1 MARSTFGAGRR
12 GRARRSVGGAALH
25 ELRRELESGRLAAA
39 ALASSGLREVRT
51 ATALA
56 LVGVLPRWK
65 VEPVHVDDERDIG
78 HNRDRHHPEGRLRDQ
93 QDDEPDDEDHVRPER
108 PRSDAE
114 LGRRRRARA
123 PVVPNDIRDERDA
136 DGDHRGPVE
145 TGFAV
150 ERLEETVN
158 EVLGIERHGVAILAA
173 LRALLSVSD
182 RTGLVAFARAL
193 SELGWDLIATDGT
206 RAALASEGITA
217 RSVEDITG
225 SPALLG
231 GRVKTLH
238 PKIHAA
244 LLAQRDDPGH
254 REELARE
261 GIEPIDLVAVN
272 LYPFAEAVHA
282 GKSGTMLLEQID
294 IGGVTLLRAAAKN
307 YEQVVVI
314 ARPERYAAV
323 LDELK
328 QRSNVSLETRRVL
341 ASEAFSH
348 TAAYDA
354 AVASRFA
361 SEAGVQFPDELTL
374 SLRKVRDL
382 RYGENPHQQ
391 AAMYAVRGEDGAM
404 TAMQQLHGKATSFN
418 NMLDINAAWR
428 VAIDF
433 AQPTVAI
440 IKHQN
445 PSGVAS
451 DNEIT
456 KAYRRAFMCDSVS
469 AFGGIVGANRIVT
482 RELAEAMEGTFY
494 EAIIAPGYEDE
505 ALPTLRQRKN
515 LEILAVPGHAIVG
528 GRLARK
534 DGGAFDYKRIAGGM
548 LVQTPDESAVDEGN
562 FKVATERTPSL
573 EELTDLLFAWR
584 CVKHVTSNAIV
595 LARGLATVGVGPGQ
609 MSRVVAVETAVRKAG
624 ENARLAVM
632 ASDAYFPFP
641 DGIEVAARAGVT
653 AIIQPGGSLRDAMM
667 IDTANKNRMAML
679 FTGRRHFKH

>member
-1 MARSTFGAGRR
+1 
-12 GRARRSVGGAALH
+12 
-25 ELRRELESGRLAAA
+25 
-39 ALASSGLREVRT
+39 
-51 ATALA
+51 
-56 LVGVLPRWK
+56 
-65 VEPVHVDDERDIG
+65 
-78 HNRDRHHPEGRLRDQ
+78 
-93 QDDEPDDEDHVRPER
+93 
-108 PRSDAE
+108 
-114 LGRRRRARA
+114 
-123 PVVPNDIRDERDA
+123 
-136 DGDHRGPVE
+136 
-145 TGFAV
+145 
-150 ERLEETVN
+150 LEESVD
-158 EVLGIERHGVAILAA
+158 EVLGIERHGLAILAA

-182 RTGLVAFARAL
+182 RTGLDAFARGL
-193 SELGWDLIATDGT
+193 QDLGWELIATDGT
-206 RAALASEGITA
+206 RAALAAEGITS
-217 RSVEDITG
+217 RSVEDVTG
-225 SPALLG
+225 QPALLG

-244 LLAQRDDPGH
+244 LLARRDDPAH
-254 REELARE
+254 REELKRE
-261 GIEPIDLVAVN
+261 GIEPIDLVVVN
-272 LYPFAEAVHA
+272 LYPFAEHA
-282 GKSGTMLLEQID
+282 GSGKSGAMLLDQID
-294 IGGVTLLRAAAKN
+294 IGGATILRAGAKN
-307 YEQVVVI
+307 YEHVVVV

-328 QRSNVSLETRRVL
+328 QRGSVSLETRRVL

-354 AVASRFA
+354 TVASRFA
-361 SEAGVQFPDELTL
+361 AEAGVQFPDELTL

-428 VAIDF
+428 VATDF

-440 IKHQN
+440 IKHGN
-445 PSGVAS
+445 PCGVAS

-469 AFGGIVGANRIVT
+469 AFGGIVGADRIVT

-505 ALPTLRQRKN
+505 ALPILRQRKN

-528 GRLARK
+528 GRLMWGQARGVRK
-534 DGGAFDYKRIAGGM
+534 DGSAFDYKRIAGGM
-548 LVQTPDESAVDEGN
+548 LVQTPDESIVDEGN
-562 FKVATERTPSL
+562 FKVVTERTPSL

-595 LARGLATVGVGPGQ
+595 LAKGLATVGVGPGQ

-667 IDTANKNRMAML
+667 IDTANKNHMAML

>member
-25 ELRRELESGRLAAA
+25 ELRRELESGRLAAP

-78 HNRDRHHPEGRLRDQ
+78 DDRDRHHPEGRLRDQ

-114 LGRRRRARA
+114 LGRRRR
-123 PVVPNDIRDERDA
+123 
-136 DGDHRGPVE
+136 
-145 TGFAV
+145 
-150 ERLEETVN
+150 
-158 EVLGIERHGVAILAA
+158 
-173 LRALLSVSD
+173 
-182 RTGLVAFARAL
+182 ARAL

-314 ARPERYAAV
+314 ARPERYAPV
-323 LDELK
+323 LDELR
-328 QRSNVSLETRRVL
+328 QRGEVSLETRRML
-341 ASEAFSH
+341 AAEAFSH

-354 AVASRFA
+354 AIAGRFT
-361 SEAGVQFPDELTL
+361 SDAGVMFPDELTL

-382 RYGENPHQQ
+382 RYGENPHQH
-391 AAMYAVRGEDGAM
+391 AAFYALRGEDGAM

-418 NMLDINAAWR
+418 NMLDVNAAWR
-428 VAIDF
+428 IAPDF
-433 AQPTVAI
+433 ATPTVGI
-440 IKHQN
+440 LKHQN
-445 PSGVAS
+445 PCGIAS

-494 EAIIAPGYEDE
+494 EAIVAPGYEDE
-505 ALPTLRQRKN
+505 ALPILRNRRN
-515 LEILAVPGHAIVG
+515 LEILAVPGHAFVG
-528 GRLARK
+528 GKLMRQ
-534 DGGAFDYKRIAGGM
+534 DGGAFDFKRVAGGM
-548 LVQTPDESAVDEGN
+548 LVQTPDEISTDEGN
-562 FKVATERTPSL
+562 FKVATS
-573 EELTDLLFAWR
+573 
-584 CVKHVTSNAIV
+584 
-595 LARGLATVGVGPGQ
+595 
-609 MSRVVAVETAVRKAG
+609 
-624 ENARLAVM
+624 
-632 ASDAYFPFP
+632 
-641 DGIEVAARAGVT
+641 
-653 AIIQPGGSLRDAMM
+653 
-667 IDTANKNRMAML
+667 
-679 FTGRRHFKH
+679 

>member
-1 MARSTFGAGRR
+1 
-12 GRARRSVGGAALH
+12 L
-25 ELRRELESGRLAAA
+25 
-39 ALASSGLREVRT
+39 
-51 ATALA
+51 
-56 LVGVLPRWK
+56 
-65 VEPVHVDDERDIG
+65 
-78 HNRDRHHPEGRLRDQ
+78 
-93 QDDEPDDEDHVRPER
+93 QD
-108 PRSDAE
+108 
-114 LGRRRRARA
+114 
-123 PVVPNDIRDERDA
+123 
-136 DGDHRGPVE
+136 
-145 TGFAV
+145 
-150 ERLEETVN
+150 
-158 EVLGIERHGVAILAA
+158 
-173 LRALLSVSD
+173 
-182 RTGLVAFARAL
+182 
-193 SELGWDLIATDGT
+193 LGWELIATDGT
-206 RAALASEGITA
+206 RAALAAEGITS
-217 RSVEDITG
+217 RSVEDVTG
-225 SPALLG
+225 QPSLLG

-244 LLAQRDDPGH
+244 LLARRDDPAH
-254 REELARE
+254 SEELKRE

-272 LYPFAEAVHA
+272 LYPFAEQASS
-282 GKSGTMLLEQID
+282 GKSGPMPLDQID
-294 IGGVTLLRAAAKN
+294 IGGATILRAAAKN
-307 YEQVVVI
+307 YEQVVVV

-323 LDELK
+323 LDEVK
-328 QRSNVSLETRRVL
+328 QRGTVSLETRRVL

-354 AVASRFA
+354 AIASRFA
-361 SEAGVQFPDELTL
+361 SDAGVQFPDELTL

-428 VAIDF
+428 VATDF

-445 PSGVAS
+445 PCGIAS

-505 ALPTLRQRKN
+505 ALPILRQRKN

-528 GRLARK
+528 GRLMWGQSRGVRK

-548 LVQTPDESAVDEGN
+548 LVQTPDESALDEGN

-595 LARGLATVGVGPGQ
+595 LAKGLATVGVGPGQ

-667 IDTANKNRMAML
+667 IDTANKTHMAML

>member
-1 MARSTFGAGRR
+1 M
-12 GRARRSVGGAALH
+12 
-25 ELRRELESGRLAAA
+25 
-39 ALASSGLREVRT
+39 
-51 ATALA
+51 
-56 LVGVLPRWK
+56 
-65 VEPVHVDDERDIG
+65 
-78 HNRDRHHPEGRLRDQ
+78 
-93 QDDEPDDEDHVRPER
+93 
-108 PRSDAE
+108 
-114 LGRRRRARA
+114 
-123 PVVPNDIRDERDA
+123 
-136 DGDHRGPVE
+136 
-145 TGFAV
+145 
-150 ERLEETVN
+150 
-158 EVLGIERHGVAILAA
+158 
-173 LRALLSVSD
+173 RALLSVD
-182 RTGLVAFARAL
+182 DKTGLIALARGL
-193 SELGWDLIATDGT
+193 QELGWELVATDGT
-206 RAALASEGITA
+206 RAALAAEGVTA
-217 RSVEDITG
+217 RSIEDLTG
-225 SPALLG
+225 SPTLLD

-244 LLAQRDDPGH
+244 I
-254 REELARE
+254 LARRANE
-261 GIEPIDLVAVN
+261 KHMQELKAQSIEPIDLVASN
-272 LYPFAEAVHA
+272 LYPFREAA
-282 GKSGTMLLEQID
+282 ASGASGDALLEKID

-307 YEQVVVI
+307 HSDVI
-314 ARPERYAAV
+314 ILSRPERYGPV
-323 LDELK
+323 LEEL
-328 QRSNVSLETRRVL
+328 RERGSVSVETRRQL
-341 ASEAFSH
+341 AAEAFSH

-354 AVASRFA
+354 AIAA
-361 SEAGVQFPDELTL
+361 QIATDAGVQFPDEMTL
-374 SLRKVRDL
+374 SLRKIRDL

-391 AAMYAVRGEDGAM
+391 AAFYAVRGEDGAM
-404 TAMQQLHGKATSFN
+404 TTMHQLHGKATSFN
-418 NMLDINAAWR
+418 NMLDVNAAWR
-428 VAIDF
+428 VATDF

-445 PSGVAS
+445 PCGVAS

-456 KAYRRAFMCDSVS
+456 KPYRRAFMCDSLS
-469 AFGGIVGANRIVT
+469 AFGGIVGANRIVA

-505 ALPTLRQRKN
+505 ALPILRQRRN

-548 LVQTPDESAVDEGN
+548 LLQTPDESAADEGN

-595 LARGLATVGVGPGQ
+595 LAKGLATVGVGPGQ

>member
-1 MARSTFGAGRR
+1 
-12 GRARRSVGGAALH
+12 
-25 ELRRELESGRLAAA
+25 
-39 ALASSGLREVRT
+39 
-51 ATALA
+51 
-56 LVGVLPRWK
+56 
-65 VEPVHVDDERDIG
+65 
-78 HNRDRHHPEGRLRDQ
+78 
-93 QDDEPDDEDHVRPER
+93 
-108 PRSDAE
+108 
-114 LGRRRRARA
+114 
-123 PVVPNDIRDERDA
+123 
-136 DGDHRGPVE
+136 
-145 TGFAV
+145 
-150 ERLEETVN
+150 LEESVD
-158 EVLGIERHGVAILAA
+158 EVLGIERHGLAILAA

-182 RTGLVAFARAL
+182 RTGLDVFARGL
-193 SELGWDLIATDGT
+193 HDLGWELIATDGT
-206 RAALASEGITA
+206 RAALAAEGITS
-217 RSVEDITG
+217 RSVEDVTG
-225 SPALLG
+225 QPPLLG

-244 LLAQRDDPGH
+244 LLARRDDPAH
-254 REELARE
+254 REELKRE
-261 GIEPIDLVAVN
+261 GIEPIDLVVVN
-272 LYPFAEAVHA
+272 LYPFAEYAGS
-282 GKSGTMLLEQID
+282 GKSGAMLLDQID
-294 IGGVTLLRAAAKN
+294 IGGATILRAGAKN
-307 YEQVVVI
+307 YEHVVVV

-328 QRSNVSLETRRVL
+328 QRGSVSLETRRVL

-354 AVASRFA
+354 TVASRFA

-404 TAMQQLHGKATSFN
+404 TTMQQLHGKATSFN

-428 VAIDF
+428 VAVDF

-445 PSGVAS
+445 PCGVAS

-505 ALPTLRQRKN
+505 ALPILRQRKN
-515 LEILAVPGHAIVG
+515 LEILAVPGHSIVG

-548 LVQTPDESAVDEGN
+548 LVQTPDESAADEGN

-595 LARGLATVGVGPGQ
+595 LAKGLATVGVGPGQ

-667 IDTANKNRMAML
+667 VDTANKNHMAML

>member
-1 MARSTFGAGRR
+1 
-12 GRARRSVGGAALH
+12 
-25 ELRRELESGRLAAA
+25 
-39 ALASSGLREVRT
+39 
-51 ATALA
+51 
-56 LVGVLPRWK
+56 
-65 VEPVHVDDERDIG
+65 
-78 HNRDRHHPEGRLRDQ
+78 
-93 QDDEPDDEDHVRPER
+93 
-108 PRSDAE
+108 
-114 LGRRRRARA
+114 
-123 PVVPNDIRDERDA
+123 
-136 DGDHRGPVE
+136 
-145 TGFAV
+145 
-150 ERLEETVN
+150 
-158 EVLGIERHGVAILAA
+158 VAILAA

-182 RTGLVAFARAL
+182 RAGLDVFARGL
-193 SELGWDLIATDGT
+193 QDLGWEIIATDGT
-206 RAALASEGITA
+206 RAALAAEGITT
-217 RSVEDITG
+217 RSVEDVTG

-244 LLAQRDDPGH
+244 LLARRDDPAH
-254 REELARE
+254 REELERE

-272 LYPFAEAVHA
+272 LYPFTAAA
-282 GKSGTMLLEQID
+282 AKSSGVPLEQID
-294 IGGVTLLRAAAKN
+294 IGGATILRAAAKN

-314 ARPERYAAV
+314 SRPERYPAV

-328 QRSNVSLETRRVL
+328 QRSGVSLETRRVL
-341 ASEAFSH
+341 ASEAFGH

-354 AVASRFA
+354 AIAARFA
-361 SEAGVQFPDELTL
+361 TDAGVQFPDELTL

-391 AAMYAVRGEDGAM
+391 AAFYAVRGEDGAM
-404 TAMQQLHGKATSFN
+404 TQMQQIHGRATSFN

-428 VAIDF
+428 IATDF
-433 AQPTVAI
+433 PQPTVAI

-445 PSGVAS
+445 PSGIAS

-494 EAIIAPGYEDE
+494 EAIIAPGYDDE
-505 ALPTLRQRKN
+505 ALPILRQRRN
-515 LEILAVPGHAIVG
+515 LEILAVPGHSIVG
-528 GRLARK
+528 GRFGSGQSRAARK
-534 DGGAFDYKRIAGGM
+534 DGEAFDFKRIAGGM

-562 FKVATERTPSL
+562 FKVVTERSPTL

-595 LARGLATVGVGPGQ
+595 LAKGLATVGVGPGQ
-609 MSRVVAVETAVRKAG
+609 TSRVVAVETAVRKAG